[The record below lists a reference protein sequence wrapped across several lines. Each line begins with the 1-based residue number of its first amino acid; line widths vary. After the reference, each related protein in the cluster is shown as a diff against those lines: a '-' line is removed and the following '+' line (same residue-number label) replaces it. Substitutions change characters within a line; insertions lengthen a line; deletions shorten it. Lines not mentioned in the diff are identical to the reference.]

1 VNTRAAS
8 LTLAPVPGDILKLY
22 LAAALLPGARRLVER
37 VKRLK

>member
-1 VNTRAAS
+1 MSTRAAG

-22 LAAALLPGARRLVER
+22 LAALLPGAWRLVER